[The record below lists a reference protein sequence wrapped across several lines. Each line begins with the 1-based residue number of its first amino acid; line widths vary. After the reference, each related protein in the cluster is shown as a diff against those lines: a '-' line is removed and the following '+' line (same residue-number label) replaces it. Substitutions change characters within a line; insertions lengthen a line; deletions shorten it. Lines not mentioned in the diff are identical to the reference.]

1 MATHVFFS
9 GDTPDGETS
18 STYTIP
24 AGETATVSVDAE
36 GHSVHS
42 VLQVKQPT
50 SHYFSDFRRAQAQ
63 KRNHG
68 DALAVRG

>member
-1 MATHVFFS
+1 MQL
-9 GDTPDGETS
+9 DETS
-18 STYTIP
+18 I
-24 AGETATVSVDAE
+24 GKQVDGQMGQFPSERAWE
-36 GHSVHS
+36 IR
-42 VLQVKQPT
+42 T